1 MSLSLLAGV
10 TVHGGDGALSYTCS
24 RLCERDVQVAAHRV
38 EVLGIHPA
46 IDHPVAVWTDALER
60 TGGVA
65 GRHAFSHLPGGYL
78 WRAARQA
85 VDTAGTASLLRA
97 CPTIGQEAAK
107 FLATDPSRALVVG
120 RLHTVLL
127 PAA

>member
-78 WRAARQA
+78 LRAARQA
-85 VDTAGTASLLRA
+85 VDTARAASLLPACPPIGHGTGEVLAPEPRPAPDVHRAECRA
-97 CPTIGQEAAK
+97 C
-107 FLATDPSRALVVG
+107 
-120 RLHTVLL
+120 
-127 PAA
+127 